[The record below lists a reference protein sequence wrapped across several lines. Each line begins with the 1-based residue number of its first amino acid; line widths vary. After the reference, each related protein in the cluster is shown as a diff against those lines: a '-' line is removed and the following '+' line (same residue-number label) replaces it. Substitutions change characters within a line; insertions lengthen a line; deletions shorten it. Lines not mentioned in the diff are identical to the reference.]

1 MNGMDESR
9 RLLNMALK
17 DLKALRAMTSV
28 EQFEEEIFGFH
39 AQQAVEKVLKSWLAL
54 LDCEYPRTHDLSL
67 LLHILEEKGE
77 KCAPYIDLLELNVF
91 AVQFRYE
98 AFETDDEPM
107 NRPAIIHLVEKL
119 IWNVEKLSQ
128 SP

>member
-1 MNGMDESR
+1 MDEAR
-9 RLLNMALK
+9 RILNMALK
-17 DLKALRAMTSV
+17 DLKALRGMTST

-39 AQQAVEKVLKSWLAL
+39 AQQAVEKTLKSWLAL
-54 LDCEYPRTHDLSL
+54 LDYEYPRTHDLSL

-98 AFETDDEPM
+98 AFQTDDEPM
-107 NRPAIIHLVEKL
+107 NRPAIIQLIENLIGDVEKRS
-119 IWNVEKLSQ
+119 LS
-128 SP
+128 S